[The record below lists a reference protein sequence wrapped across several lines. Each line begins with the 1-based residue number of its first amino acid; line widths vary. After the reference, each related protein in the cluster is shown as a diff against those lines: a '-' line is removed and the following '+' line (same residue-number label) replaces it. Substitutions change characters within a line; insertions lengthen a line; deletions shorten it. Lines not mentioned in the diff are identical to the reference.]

1 VSDKKSS
8 TTSTKDSKI
17 NVIGKLSYKERFS
30 PLYITTKIKKKNNCI
45 YLLKDGS
52 FVELSNFSKGISY
65 NKSTK
70 DFTVGDVKYKHD
82 KLAIALGVKKLSE
95 DMLQSIY
102 MKSEDVNVYLLKKYI
117 PKKESTKTTPPP
129 STRKPKEEK
138 PKEVVIDMTKQFEI
152 GGNKYIPL
160 YKKDNLLYTIVITN
174 KNEIE
179 IAPIELK
186 LLNKITNIKTTNILV
201 EKSDKDV
208 DITRIKSEGL
218 IYVVID
224 NRIVGIY
231 SNILNT
237 AITYKTLNDTYFNK
251 CKQ

>member
-1 VSDKKSS
+1 MNIFQYYHLIHGASLD
-8 TTSTKDSKI
+8 
-17 NVIGKLSYKERFS
+17 
-30 PLYITTKIKKKNNCI
+30 PLFLY
-45 YLLKDGS
+45 
-52 FVELSNFSKGISY
+52 
-65 NKSTK
+65 
-70 DFTVGDVKYKHD
+70 
-82 KLAIALGVKKLSE
+82 
-95 DMLQSIY
+95 
-102 MKSEDVNVYLLKKYI
+102 NVYLLYKETA
-117 PKKESTKTTPPP
+117 PKESTTTTPPP
-129 STRKPKEEK
+129 STRKPKDEK

-160 YKKDNLLYTIVITN
+160 YKKDNLLYTIAITN

-237 AITYKTLNDTYFNK
+237 AITYKTLNAYFT
-251 CKQ
+251 CQ